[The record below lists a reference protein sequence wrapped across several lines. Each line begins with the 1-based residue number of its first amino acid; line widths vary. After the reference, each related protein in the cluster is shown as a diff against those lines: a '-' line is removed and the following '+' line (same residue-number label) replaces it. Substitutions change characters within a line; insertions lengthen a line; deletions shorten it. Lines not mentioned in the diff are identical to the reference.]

1 MSHARQGWFA
11 LAMLATAAGSAF
23 AQEKTLVIGSITTP
37 QLNNALASGTGTGT
51 PGVQVLQDLVK
62 GVGGGH
68 DLALVP

>member
-1 MSHARQGWFA
+1 VLHQIVRRVPA
-11 LAMLATAAGSAF
+11 
-23 AQEKTLVIGSITTP
+23 
-37 QLNNALASGTGTGT
+37 